1 MIPTLAAATAAVV
14 LFTGQPTPPPALLGG
29 GVLPS
34 DRAWSVERPSR
45 GVAGGP
51 VRRASQ
57 IPAWMRSWAGCVL
70 ARESGGTLDR
80 PWSGAG
86 ARNPSPNSS
95 AQGRWQL
102 LDTAWR
108 VNGGIH
114 FIVARRLAAF
124 GMPAPQVRAIRDYVR
139 RTPIHRWPAP
149 LQDIAFV
156 QIVTEGGARHWAG
169 PGCGLPAGA
178 R

>member
-1 MIPTLAAATAAVV
+1 MTAALAAATAAIV
-14 LFTGQPTPPPALLGG
+14 LLTGQPTPPPALIGG
-29 GVLPS
+29 GSLDGS
-34 DRAWSVERPSR
+34 HAREWSVSRPSR
-45 GVAGGP
+45 GVAGSP
-51 VRRASQ
+51 VHRASQ
-57 IPAWMRSWAGCVL
+57 IPTWMRSWAACVL

-86 ARNPSPNSS
+86 AVNTAGSS

-124 GMPAPQVRAIRDYVR
+124 GLPAPQVRAIREYVR
-139 RTPIHRWPAP
+139 RTPIHQWPAP
-149 LQDIAFV
+149 LQDVAFI
-156 QIVTEGGARHWAG
+156 QIVTEGGARHWFNG
-169 PGCGLPAGA
+169 GRCDGLAP
-178 R
+178 

>member
-1 MIPTLAAATAAVV
+1 
-14 LFTGQPTPPPALLGG
+14 
-29 GVLPS
+29 
-34 DRAWSVERPSR
+34 
-45 GVAGGP
+45 
-51 VRRASQ
+51 
-57 IPAWMRSWAGCVL
+57 MRSWAACVL

-86 ARNPSPNSS
+86 AVNTAGSS

-124 GMPAPQVRAIRDYVR
+124 GMPAPQVRAVREYVR
-139 RTPIHRWPAP
+139 RTPIYRWPAP
-149 LQDIAFV
+149 LQDVAFI
-156 QIVTEGGARHWAG
+156 QIVTEGGAHHWAG
-169 PGCGLPAGA
+169 PGCGLPEGA